1 MEDNFDLND
10 WEALSEGSRR
20 MSSGLPL
27 VYWLFIWIFIIL
39 GVVMIIALPVCIVWR
54 IGQLIEW
61 LKDVL

>member
-10 WEALSEGSRR
+10 WNALSEGSRR
-20 MSSGLPL
+20 AGSDLPL
-27 VYWLFIWIFIIL
+27 LYWIFIGIFIIL
-39 GVVMIIALPVCIVWR
+39 GAAMAIALPICIVWR